1 MKCARNL
8 LNCMSS
14 LQRLTII
21 SMNCWQGL
29 VGQIFL
35 QFSIIKD
42 LYFQK
47 RHKISYIIV
56 FVFVLLCAHSKSLLI
71 INFFVILILL
81 IKMVQRRSKPS
92 KSSRTRS
99 NNFLKSR
106 REKNKIRRE
115 EVIKNNNL
123 VTALRTKELEEL
135 TLEVEEKDDKHEELS
150 NLYDNLF
157 ERFEL
162 AQKGINEL
170 NDSNESLQK
179 QLASRPEISDK
190 SYKKIKAERD
200 KLRGEKMVLTR
211 HNINLRSEI
220 EIKDEKLSKFL
231 KDHFEG

>member
-1 MKCARNL
+1 M
-8 LNCMSS
+8 
-14 LQRLTII
+14 
-21 SMNCWQGL
+21 
-29 VGQIFL
+29 
-35 QFSIIKD
+35 
-42 LYFQK
+42 
-47 RHKISYIIV
+47 
-56 FVFVLLCAHSKSLLI
+56 
-71 INFFVILILL
+71 
-81 IKMVQRRSKPS
+81 KMVQRRSKPS
-92 KSSRTRS
+92 KSSQTRS

-106 REKNKIRRE
+106 REKNKTRCE

-123 VTALRTKELEEL
+123 ITALRTKELEEL

-200 KLRGEKMVLTR
+200 KLKGEKMVLTR

>member
-1 MKCARNL
+1 
-8 LNCMSS
+8 
-14 LQRLTII
+14 
-21 SMNCWQGL
+21 
-29 VGQIFL
+29 
-35 QFSIIKD
+35 
-42 LYFQK
+42 
-47 RHKISYIIV
+47 
-56 FVFVLLCAHSKSLLI
+56 
-71 INFFVILILL
+71 
-81 IKMVQRRSKPS
+81 MVQRRSKPS
-92 KSSRTRS
+92 KSSQTRS

-200 KLRGEKMVLTR
+200 KLKGEKMVLTR

>member
-1 MKCARNL
+1 
-8 LNCMSS
+8 
-14 LQRLTII
+14 
-21 SMNCWQGL
+21 
-29 VGQIFL
+29 
-35 QFSIIKD
+35 
-42 LYFQK
+42 
-47 RHKISYIIV
+47 
-56 FVFVLLCAHSKSLLI
+56 
-71 INFFVILILL
+71 
-81 IKMVQRRSKPS
+81 MVQRRSKPS

-200 KLRGEKMVLTR
+200 KLKGEKMVLTR

>member
-1 MKCARNL
+1 
-8 LNCMSS
+8 
-14 LQRLTII
+14 
-21 SMNCWQGL
+21 
-29 VGQIFL
+29 
-35 QFSIIKD
+35 
-42 LYFQK
+42 
-47 RHKISYIIV
+47 
-56 FVFVLLCAHSKSLLI
+56 
-71 INFFVILILL
+71 
-81 IKMVQRRSKPS
+81 MVQRRSKPS

-106 REKNKIRRE
+106 RKKNKIRRE

>member
-1 MKCARNL
+1 
-8 LNCMSS
+8 
-14 LQRLTII
+14 
-21 SMNCWQGL
+21 
-29 VGQIFL
+29 
-35 QFSIIKD
+35 
-42 LYFQK
+42 
-47 RHKISYIIV
+47 
-56 FVFVLLCAHSKSLLI
+56 
-71 INFFVILILL
+71 
-81 IKMVQRRSKPS
+81 MVQRRSKPS
-92 KSSRTRS
+92 KSSQTRS

-115 EVIKNNNL
+115 KVIKNNNL

-200 KLRGEKMVLTR
+200 KLKGEKMVLTR

>member
-1 MKCARNL
+1 
-8 LNCMSS
+8 
-14 LQRLTII
+14 
-21 SMNCWQGL
+21 
-29 VGQIFL
+29 
-35 QFSIIKD
+35 
-42 LYFQK
+42 
-47 RHKISYIIV
+47 
-56 FVFVLLCAHSKSLLI
+56 
-71 INFFVILILL
+71 
-81 IKMVQRRSKPS
+81 MVQRRSKPF
-92 KSSRTRS
+92 KSSQTRS

-106 REKNKIRRE
+106 REKNKIRHE
-115 EVIKNNNL
+115 KVIKNNNL

-200 KLRGEKMVLTR
+200 KLKGEKMVLTR

>member
-1 MKCARNL
+1 
-8 LNCMSS
+8 
-14 LQRLTII
+14 
-21 SMNCWQGL
+21 
-29 VGQIFL
+29 
-35 QFSIIKD
+35 
-42 LYFQK
+42 
-47 RHKISYIIV
+47 
-56 FVFVLLCAHSKSLLI
+56 
-71 INFFVILILL
+71 
-81 IKMVQRRSKPS
+81 MVQCRSKPS

-200 KLRGEKMVLTR
+200 KLKGEKMVLTC

>member
-1 MKCARNL
+1 
-8 LNCMSS
+8 
-14 LQRLTII
+14 
-21 SMNCWQGL
+21 
-29 VGQIFL
+29 
-35 QFSIIKD
+35 
-42 LYFQK
+42 
-47 RHKISYIIV
+47 
-56 FVFVLLCAHSKSLLI
+56 
-71 INFFVILILL
+71 
-81 IKMVQRRSKPS
+81 MVQHRSKPS

-200 KLRGEKMVLTR
+200 KLKGEKMVLTR

>member
-1 MKCARNL
+1 
-8 LNCMSS
+8 
-14 LQRLTII
+14 
-21 SMNCWQGL
+21 
-29 VGQIFL
+29 
-35 QFSIIKD
+35 
-42 LYFQK
+42 
-47 RHKISYIIV
+47 
-56 FVFVLLCAHSKSLLI
+56 
-71 INFFVILILL
+71 
-81 IKMVQRRSKPS
+81 
-92 KSSRTRS
+92 
-99 NNFLKSR
+99 LKSR

-200 KLRGEKMVLTR
+200 KLKGEKMVLTR
-211 HNINLRSEI
+211 HNINLKSEI

>member
-1 MKCARNL
+1 
-8 LNCMSS
+8 
-14 LQRLTII
+14 
-21 SMNCWQGL
+21 
-29 VGQIFL
+29 
-35 QFSIIKD
+35 
-42 LYFQK
+42 
-47 RHKISYIIV
+47 
-56 FVFVLLCAHSKSLLI
+56 
-71 INFFVILILL
+71 
-81 IKMVQRRSKPS
+81 MVQRRSKPS
-92 KSSRTRS
+92 KSSQTRS

-115 EVIKNNNL
+115 KVIKNNNL

-135 TLEVEEKDDKHEELS
+135 TLEVEEKDDKYEELS

-170 NDSNESLQK
+170 NDSNESLQR
-179 QLASRPEISDK
+179 QLASRSEVSDK
-190 SYKKIKAERD
+190 SFKKIKAERD
-200 KLRGEKMVLTR
+200 KLKGEKMVLTR

>member
-1 MKCARNL
+1 
-8 LNCMSS
+8 
-14 LQRLTII
+14 
-21 SMNCWQGL
+21 
-29 VGQIFL
+29 
-35 QFSIIKD
+35 
-42 LYFQK
+42 
-47 RHKISYIIV
+47 
-56 FVFVLLCAHSKSLLI
+56 
-71 INFFVILILL
+71 
-81 IKMVQRRSKPS
+81 MVQRRSKPS

-179 QLASRPEISDK
+179 QLASRPEVSDK

-211 HNINLRSEI
+211 HNINLKSEI

>member
-1 MKCARNL
+1 
-8 LNCMSS
+8 
-14 LQRLTII
+14 
-21 SMNCWQGL
+21 
-29 VGQIFL
+29 
-35 QFSIIKD
+35 
-42 LYFQK
+42 
-47 RHKISYIIV
+47 
-56 FVFVLLCAHSKSLLI
+56 
-71 INFFVILILL
+71 
-81 IKMVQRRSKPS
+81 MVQRRSKPS

-106 REKNKIRRE
+106 RKKNKIRRE

-200 KLRGEKMVLTR
+200 KLKGEKMVLTR

>member
-1 MKCARNL
+1 
-8 LNCMSS
+8 
-14 LQRLTII
+14 
-21 SMNCWQGL
+21 
-29 VGQIFL
+29 
-35 QFSIIKD
+35 
-42 LYFQK
+42 
-47 RHKISYIIV
+47 
-56 FVFVLLCAHSKSLLI
+56 
-71 INFFVILILL
+71 
-81 IKMVQRRSKPS
+81 MVQRRSKPS
-92 KSSRTRS
+92 KSSQTRS

-106 REKNKIRRE
+106 REKNKIWRE

-200 KLRGEKMVLTR
+200 KLKGEKMVLTR

>member
-1 MKCARNL
+1 
-8 LNCMSS
+8 
-14 LQRLTII
+14 
-21 SMNCWQGL
+21 
-29 VGQIFL
+29 
-35 QFSIIKD
+35 
-42 LYFQK
+42 
-47 RHKISYIIV
+47 
-56 FVFVLLCAHSKSLLI
+56 
-71 INFFVILILL
+71 
-81 IKMVQRRSKPS
+81 MVQRNSKPS
-92 KSSRTRS
+92 KSSQTRS

>member
-1 MKCARNL
+1 
-8 LNCMSS
+8 
-14 LQRLTII
+14 
-21 SMNCWQGL
+21 
-29 VGQIFL
+29 
-35 QFSIIKD
+35 
-42 LYFQK
+42 
-47 RHKISYIIV
+47 
-56 FVFVLLCAHSKSLLI
+56 
-71 INFFVILILL
+71 
-81 IKMVQRRSKPS
+81 MVQRRSKPS

>member
-1 MKCARNL
+1 
-8 LNCMSS
+8 
-14 LQRLTII
+14 
-21 SMNCWQGL
+21 
-29 VGQIFL
+29 
-35 QFSIIKD
+35 
-42 LYFQK
+42 
-47 RHKISYIIV
+47 
-56 FVFVLLCAHSKSLLI
+56 
-71 INFFVILILL
+71 
-81 IKMVQRRSKPS
+81 MVQRRSKPS

-200 KLRGEKMVLTR
+200 KLKGEKMVLTR
-211 HNINLRSEI
+211 HNINLKSEI

>member
-1 MKCARNL
+1 
-8 LNCMSS
+8 
-14 LQRLTII
+14 
-21 SMNCWQGL
+21 
-29 VGQIFL
+29 
-35 QFSIIKD
+35 
-42 LYFQK
+42 
-47 RHKISYIIV
+47 
-56 FVFVLLCAHSKSLLI
+56 
-71 INFFVILILL
+71 
-81 IKMVQRRSKPS
+81 MVQRRSKPS

-135 TLEVEEKDDKHEELS
+135 TLEVEEKDDKYEELS

>member
-1 MKCARNL
+1 
-8 LNCMSS
+8 
-14 LQRLTII
+14 
-21 SMNCWQGL
+21 
-29 VGQIFL
+29 
-35 QFSIIKD
+35 
-42 LYFQK
+42 
-47 RHKISYIIV
+47 
-56 FVFVLLCAHSKSLLI
+56 
-71 INFFVILILL
+71 
-81 IKMVQRRSKPS
+81 MVQRRSKPS

-135 TLEVEEKDDKHEELS
+135 TLEVEEKDDKYEELS

-200 KLRGEKMVLTR
+200 KLKGEKMVLTR

>member
-1 MKCARNL
+1 
-8 LNCMSS
+8 
-14 LQRLTII
+14 
-21 SMNCWQGL
+21 
-29 VGQIFL
+29 
-35 QFSIIKD
+35 
-42 LYFQK
+42 
-47 RHKISYIIV
+47 
-56 FVFVLLCAHSKSLLI
+56 
-71 INFFVILILL
+71 
-81 IKMVQRRSKPS
+81 MVQRRSKPS
-92 KSSRTRS
+92 KSSQTRS

-170 NDSNESLQK
+170 NDSNKSLQK
-179 QLASRPEISDK
+179 QLASHPEISDK

-200 KLRGEKMVLTR
+200 KLKGEKMVLTR

>member
-1 MKCARNL
+1 MI
-8 LNCMSS
+8 
-14 LQRLTII
+14 QR
-21 SMNCWQGL
+21 C
-29 VGQIFL
+29 
-35 QFSIIKD
+35 
-42 LYFQK
+42 
-47 RHKISYIIV
+47 
-56 FVFVLLCAHSKSLLI
+56 
-71 INFFVILILL
+71 
-81 IKMVQRRSKPS
+81 SKPS

-135 TLEVEEKDDKHEELS
+135 TLEVEEKDNKHKELS

-179 QLASRPEISDK
+179 
-190 SYKKIKAERD
+190 
-200 KLRGEKMVLTR
+200 
-211 HNINLRSEI
+211 
-220 EIKDEKLSKFL
+220 
-231 KDHFEG
+231 

>member
-1 MKCARNL
+1 
-8 LNCMSS
+8 
-14 LQRLTII
+14 
-21 SMNCWQGL
+21 
-29 VGQIFL
+29 
-35 QFSIIKD
+35 
-42 LYFQK
+42 
-47 RHKISYIIV
+47 
-56 FVFVLLCAHSKSLLI
+56 
-71 INFFVILILL
+71 
-81 IKMVQRRSKPS
+81 MVQRRSKPS

-179 QLASRPEISDK
+179 QLASCPEVSDK

>member
-1 MKCARNL
+1 
-8 LNCMSS
+8 
-14 LQRLTII
+14 
-21 SMNCWQGL
+21 
-29 VGQIFL
+29 
-35 QFSIIKD
+35 
-42 LYFQK
+42 
-47 RHKISYIIV
+47 
-56 FVFVLLCAHSKSLLI
+56 
-71 INFFVILILL
+71 
-81 IKMVQRRSKPS
+81 MVQRRSKPS

-211 HNINLRSEI
+211 HNINLKSEI

>member
-1 MKCARNL
+1 
-8 LNCMSS
+8 
-14 LQRLTII
+14 
-21 SMNCWQGL
+21 
-29 VGQIFL
+29 
-35 QFSIIKD
+35 
-42 LYFQK
+42 
-47 RHKISYIIV
+47 
-56 FVFVLLCAHSKSLLI
+56 
-71 INFFVILILL
+71 
-81 IKMVQRRSKPS
+81 MVQRRSKPS

-106 REKNKIRRE
+106 HEKNKIRRE

-123 VTALRTKELEEL
+123 VTALRTKELEKL

-200 KLRGEKMVLTR
+200 KLKGEKMVLTR

>member
-1 MKCARNL
+1 
-8 LNCMSS
+8 
-14 LQRLTII
+14 
-21 SMNCWQGL
+21 
-29 VGQIFL
+29 
-35 QFSIIKD
+35 
-42 LYFQK
+42 
-47 RHKISYIIV
+47 
-56 FVFVLLCAHSKSLLI
+56 
-71 INFFVILILL
+71 
-81 IKMVQRRSKPS
+81 MVQRRSKPS
-92 KSSRTRS
+92 KSSQTRS

-115 EVIKNNNL
+115 KVIKNNNL

-135 TLEVEEKDDKHEELS
+135 TLEVEEKDDKYEELS